1 MSEVLFSTRLNSF
14 ALGNGLKYPS
24 KTVSTVELIELA
36 SKVKGLNALELNY
49 PEHFTSNSIPELES
63 ALCESKLK
71 VTGIQLR
78 WPASKFSNGGFT
90 NPDMLI
96 RRAAIKLV
104 AEAIE
109 IAKQLKT
116 DHVLLWP
123 AHDGYEYP
131 LQMNYVESWNWFKEA
146 MQEIAD
152 IDRSIRI
159 SIEYKPAE
167 PRGRTLLNTT
177 GAVMK
182 MISDVDRVNAGVTL
196 DFGHLLMAKENP
208 AQSAALCL
216 SENKLFGLQ
225 LNDSHGAADDGLLV
239 GSIHVTETVEICY
252 YLAKYGYKGTYY
264 FDTDPVR
271 EDPIRECEM
280 NIERMKHFIN
290 LGSSLAKKYP
300 DIAHGDALY
309 SSEIIWKILN

>member
-1 MSEVLFSTRLNSF
+1 MSENLFSTRLNSF
-14 ALGNGLKYPS
+14 ALGNGLKHPS
-24 KTVSTVELIELA
+24 KSISAVELIKIA
-36 SKVKGLNALELNY
+36 SKVKGLNALEVNY
-49 PEHFTSNSIPELES
+49 PEHFTSNTVSELES
-63 ALCESKLK
+63 ALQESKLK

-78 WPASKFSNGGFT
+78 WPAPKFSNGGFS
-90 NPDMLI
+90 NPDKSI
-96 RRAAIKLV
+96 RQDAIKLV
-104 AEAIE
+104 FEAIN

-131 LQMNYVESWNWFKEA
+131 LQMNYVESWSWFKEA
-146 MQEIAD
+146 MQQIAD
-152 IDRSIRI
+152 FDPTIRI

-182 MISDVDRVNAGVTL
+182 MISDVGRPNVGVTL
-196 DFGHLLMAKENP
+196 DFGHLLMARENP

-225 LNDSHGAADDGLLV
+225 LNDSHGLADDGLLV
-239 GSIHVTETVEICY
+239 GSIHVTETIELTY

-280 NIERMKHFIN
+280 NIERMKHFID
-290 LGSSLAKKYP
+290 LGASLAQKYP
-300 DIAHGDALY
+300 DIANGNALY
-309 SSEIIWKILN
+309 SSEVIWKALK

>member
-1 MSEVLFSTRLNSF
+1 MSENLFSTRLNSF
-14 ALGNGLKYPS
+14 ALGHGLKHPS
-24 KTVSTVELIELA
+24 KSISAVELIKTA
-36 SKVKGLNALELNY
+36 SKVKGLNALEVNY
-49 PEHFTSNSIPELES
+49 PEHFTSNTVSELES
-63 ALCESKLK
+63 ALQESKLK

-78 WPASKFSNGGFT
+78 WPAPKFSNGGFS
-90 NPDMLI
+90 NPDKSI
-96 RRAAIKLV
+96 RQDAIKLV
-104 AEAIE
+104 FEAIN

-131 LQMNYVESWNWFKEA
+131 LQMNYVESWAWFKEA

-152 IDRSIRI
+152 FDPTIRV

-182 MISDVDRVNAGVTL
+182 MISDVGRPNVGATL
-196 DFGHLLMAKENP
+196 DFGHLLMARENP
-208 AQSAALCL
+208 AQSVALCL

-225 LNDSHGAADDGLLV
+225 LNDSHGLADDGLIV
-239 GSIHVTETVEICY
+239 GSIHVTETIELTY

-271 EDPIRECEM
+271 EDPIQECEM
-280 NIERMKHFIN
+280 NIERMKHFIDI
-290 LGSSLAKKYP
+290 GKSLAQKYP
-300 DIAHGDALY
+300 DITNGNALH
-309 SSEIIWKILN
+309 SSEVLWKALK

>member
-1 MSEVLFSTRLNSF
+1 
-14 ALGNGLKYPS
+14 
-24 KTVSTVELIELA
+24 
-36 SKVKGLNALELNY
+36 
-49 PEHFTSNSIPELES
+49 
-63 ALCESKLK
+63 
-71 VTGIQLR
+71 
-78 WPASKFSNGGFT
+78 
-90 NPDMLI
+90 
-96 RRAAIKLV
+96 
-104 AEAIE
+104 
-109 IAKQLKT
+109 
-116 DHVLLWP
+116 
-123 AHDGYEYP
+123 
-131 LQMNYVESWNWFKEA
+131 MNYVEGWNWFKEA

-152 IDRSIRI
+152 IDKSIRI

-182 MISDVDRVNAGVTL
+182 MISDVGRANVGVTL

-239 GSIHVTETVEICY
+239 GSIHTTETVELCY

-271 EDPIRECEM
+271 EDPIRS
-280 NIERMKHFIN
+280 IN
-290 LGSSLAKKYP
+290 YNSVVLT
-300 DIAHGDALY
+300 
-309 SSEIIWKILN
+309 ILINSDMTNSGMGLLINCYILSD